1 MQAAL
6 AALSSSSSS
15 RANAGRG
22 ASPAVVGG
30 QGGGLPDLDPLRLR
44 LVQLIDAVT
53 GLHSQLSYLA
63 FSAPTPSTANPG
75 ILPFPELVARYNL
88 LLTHLSA
95 LQGLLSSEGDKERE
109 RERERQEGMQGGAAG
124 RKRRAER
131 DRDVKRE
138 RWESVS
144 VVPAEKV
151 DEAKDWLVGMLLR
164 TKQTPDVEASQAS
177 TIASL
182 PEPFASALTATTASS
197 SSATPLQPAQ
207 APTATSFD
215 SLVADHARVLSLAHD
230 KILALK
236 EFNSDNE
243 QWDWKARVDLE
254 EDEDGEEGGGE
265 KMQVDAGAGE
275 GKRAWTAQE
284 VQAYLRAGK
293 RPDL

>member
-6 AALSSSSSS
+6 AALSSSSSM

-53 GLHSQLSYLA
+53 GLHSQLSYVA

-75 ILPFPELVARYNL
+75 ILSFPELAARYNL

-144 VVPAEKV
+144 IVPAEKV

-164 TKQTPDVEASQAS
+164 TKQTPDVEASQAA

-182 PEPFASALTATTASS
+182 PEPFSSALNASTAS
-197 SSATPLQPAQ
+197 SSATPLQPARPS
-207 APTATSFD
+207 ASTSFD
-215 SLVADHARVLSLAHD
+215 SLVAEHARILSLAHD

-254 EDEDGEEGGGE
+254 EDENDEEDNGE
-265 KMQVDAGAGE
+265 KMQVDTAPGM

-284 VQAYLRAGK
+284 VQAYLRTGK

>member
-6 AALSSSSSS
+6 AALSSSSS

-53 GLHSQLSYLA
+53 GLLSQLSYLA
-63 FSAPTPSTANPG
+63 FSAPTPSSANPG

-95 LQGLLSSEGDKERE
+95 LHGLLSSEGDKERE
-109 RERERQEGMQGGAAG
+109 RERERQEGIQGGAAG

-131 DRDVKRE
+131 DRDIKRE

-164 TKQTPDVEASQAS
+164 TKQTPEVEASQAA

-182 PEPFASALTATTASS
+182 PEPFASILTATTASS
-197 SSATPLQPAQ
+197 SSATPIRPAQ
-207 APTATSFD
+207 PSASKSFD
-215 SLVADHARVLSLAHD
+215 SLAAEHARRLSLAYD
-230 KILALK
+230 KILVLK
-236 EFNSDNE
+236 EFNSENE

-254 EDEDGEEGGGE
+254 EDEDGE
-265 KMQVDAGAGE
+265 KMQVDARAGE

-284 VQAYLRAGK
+284 VQAYLRTGE